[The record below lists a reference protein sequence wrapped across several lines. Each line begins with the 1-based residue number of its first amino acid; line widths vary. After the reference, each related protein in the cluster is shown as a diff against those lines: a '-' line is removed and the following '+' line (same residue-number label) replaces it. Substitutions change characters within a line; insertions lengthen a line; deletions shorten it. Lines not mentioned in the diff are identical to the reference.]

1 MLLVRTE
8 DGWRFDE
15 FRHASL
21 DGAAFQWD
29 GSLTTEY
36 TYLGPGE
43 YVGREYA
50 DARSKLI
57 LRHLDVINTPLDE
70 LPREILDEL
79 VPTGEEEHLLEEAPW
94 MPPWLIRTY
103 VTPHMVIQTNQLD
116 YQMMEQLVE
125 EGKAEDQAEFYEGY
139 LKTGREENGGLDR
152 EFIYSIRLLDDTYP
166 LETGLR
172 VGDSMER
179 LVELGYADEGAGD
192 GTYGGSVG
200 LIDRAAIRV
209 EGGVVTEIEVYN
221 AGRSCGHI
229 FW

>member
-1 MLLVRTE
+1 M
-8 DGWRFDE
+8 
-15 FRHASL
+15 
-21 DGAAFQWD
+21 
-29 GSLTTEY
+29 
-36 TYLGPGE
+36 
-43 YVGREYA
+43 GREYA
-50 DARSKLI
+50 DARSKLA

-70 LPREILDEL
+70 LPRELLDALE
-79 VPTGEEEHLLEEAPW
+79 PTGEEEHLLEESPW

-172 VGDSMER
+172 VGDSLER
-179 LVELGYADEGAGD
+179 AEQLGYD
-192 GTYGGSVG
+192 GLEDGSESYQVTF
-200 LIDRAAIRV
+200 DRTVVYV
-209 EGGVVTEIEVYN
+209 ENGVVTEILATN
-221 AGRSCGHI
+221 WGRSCWNI
-229 FW
+229 WY